1 MKKILLTT
9 TSYQDTP
16 GEQHD
21 LLESQG
27 FEIVRERGPL
37 DEERMLELAGDFD
50 AFLCGDDA
58 ITARVIEKSLP
69 RLQLISKYGIGLDKV
84 DVEFATAKRIP
95 VTFCPGVNHTTV
107 AEHTFA
113 LLLAHCRNLCEEVNH
128 TRKGEWTRLTGNE
141 IMGKTLSIIGFGRIG
156 KEVAVRAKAFGM
168 EVKAYDPYWDEAFAE
183 SLGVSRATSLEDALG
198 DADVLS
204 LHLNLSESTRNLIN
218 GESLKR
224 VKDGAILLN
233 CARGE
238 LVDTQAMVEALAS
251 GKLKGYGS
259 DVLDQEPP
267 PPDHPL
273 LSAPGALITP
283 HIGSRTYESVVRQA
297 TMATRDLINVLNG
310 EPALA
315 QANEL
320 PGE

>member
-16 GEQHD
+16 GEHHD

-84 DVEFATAKRIP
+84 DVEFATAKGIP

-141 IMGKTLSIIGFGRIG
+141 IMGKTLSIIGFG
-156 KEVAVRAKAFGM
+156 
-168 EVKAYDPYWDEAFAE
+168 
-183 SLGVSRATSLEDALG
+183 
-198 DADVLS
+198 
-204 LHLNLSESTRNLIN
+204 
-218 GESLKR
+218 
-224 VKDGAILLN
+224 
-233 CARGE
+233 
-238 LVDTQAMVEALAS
+238 
-251 GKLKGYGS
+251 
-259 DVLDQEPP
+259 
-267 PPDHPL
+267 
-273 LSAPGALITP
+273 
-283 HIGSRTYESVVRQA
+283 
-297 TMATRDLINVLNG
+297 
-310 EPALA
+310 
-315 QANEL
+315 
-320 PGE
+320 

>member
-9 TSYQDTP
+9 TSFQDTP
-16 GEQHD
+16 GKHHE
-21 LLESQG
+21 LLDSQG
-27 FEIVRERGPL
+27 YEIVRQRGPL
-37 DEERMLELAGDFD
+37 SEEQMLELAGDFD

-58 ITARVIEKSLP
+58 ITAEVIEKSLP
-69 RLQLISKYGIGLDKV
+69 KLQLISKYGIGLDKI
-84 DVEFATAKRIP
+84 DVECATKNKIP

-141 IMGKTLSIIGFGRIG
+141 IMGKTLSVIGFGRIG
-156 KEVAVRAKAFGM
+156 KEVAVRAKAFQM
-168 EVKAYDPYWDEAFAE
+168 EVKAYDPYWDEDFANTHKIE
-183 SLGVSRATSLEDALG
+183 RATSLEDALR

-204 LHLNLSESTRNLIN
+204 LHLNLSESTHNLIN
-218 GESLKR
+218 SESLNL

-238 LVDTQAMVEALAS
+238 LVDTQAIVEALES

-273 LSAPGALITP
+273 LHAPGTLITP

-297 TMATRDLINVLNG
+297 TMATQNLINVLNG

-320 PGE
+320 PEN

>member
-1 MKKILLTT
+1 MMKILLTT
-9 TSYQDTP
+9 TSYQATP
-16 GEQHD
+16 GKHHE
-21 LLESQG
+21 LLEAQG
-27 FEIVRERGPL
+27 YEIARQRGPL
-37 DEERMLELAGDFD
+37 SEEQMLELAGDFD

-58 ITARVIEKSLP
+58 ITAKVIEKSLP
-69 RLQLISKYGIGLDKV
+69 KLRLISKYGIGLDKV
-84 DVEFATAKRIP
+84 DVDYATENGIP

-113 LLLAHCRNLCEEVNH
+113 LLLAICRNLCDEVNH

-141 IMGKTLSIIGFGRIG
+141 IMGKTLSVIGFGRIG
-156 KEVAVRAKAFGM
+156 KEVAVRAKAFQM
-168 EVKAYDPYWDEAFAE
+168 EVKGYDPYWDYEFANSHQIE
-183 SLGVSRATSLEDALG
+183 RASSLEDALQ
-198 DADVLS
+198 DSDVLS
-204 LHLNLSESTRNLIN
+204 LHLNLSESTYNLIN
-218 GESLKR
+218 EESLGL

-238 LVDTQAMVEALAS
+238 LVDTQAMVKALES

-273 LSAPGALITP
+273 LHAPGTLITP

-297 TMATRDLINVLNG
+297 TMATQNLVNVLNG

-320 PGE
+320 PTD

>member
-1 MKKILLTT
+1 MKKVLLTT
-9 TSYQDTP
+9 TSFQDTP
-16 GEQHD
+16 GQHHE

-27 FEIVRERGPL
+27 YEIVRQRGPL
-37 DEERMLELAGDFD
+37 NEEQMLDLAGDFD

-58 ITARVIEKSLP
+58 ITAEVIEKSLP
-69 RLQLISKYGIGLDKV
+69 KLQLISKYGIGLDKV
-84 DVEFATAKRIP
+84 DVDFATKNKIP

-141 IMGKTLSIIGFGRIG
+141 IMGKTLSVIGFGRIG
-156 KEVAVRAKAFGM
+156 KEVAVRAKAFQM
-168 EVKAYDPYWDEAFAE
+168 EVKAYDPYWDDDFANTHKIE
-183 SLGVSRATSLEDALG
+183 RASSLEDALR

-204 LHLNLSESTRNLIN
+204 LHLNLSESTHNLIN
-218 GESLKR
+218 SESLNLVR
-224 VKDGAILLN
+224 DGAILLN

-238 LVDTQAMVEALAS
+238 LVDTQAIVEALES

-273 LSAPGALITP
+273 LHAPGTLITP

-297 TMATRDLINVLNG
+297 TMATQNLINVLNG

-320 PGE
+320 PRE

>member
-1 MKKILLTT
+1 MNKILLTT
-9 TSYQDTP
+9 SSFQDTP
-16 GEQHD
+16 GKHHE

-27 FEIVRERGPL
+27 YEIVRERGPL
-37 DEERMLELAGDFD
+37 SEDQMLELTGDFD

-58 ITARVIEKSLP
+58 ITAEVLKRSMPKL
-69 RLQLISKYGIGLDKV
+69 RLISKYGIGLDKI
-84 DVEFATAKRIP
+84 DLDFATQNKIP

-113 LLLAHCRNLCEEVNH
+113 LLLAISRNLCEEANH
-128 TRKGEWTRLTGNE
+128 TRNGEWIRLTGNE
-141 IMGKTLSIIGFGRIG
+141 IMGKTLSVIGFGRIG
-156 KEVAVRAKAFGM
+156 KEVALRAKAFQM
-168 EVKAYDPYWDEAFAE
+168 DVKAYDPYWDNDFAKTHQIT
-183 SLGVSRATSLEDALG
+183 RAASLEEVLQ

-204 LHLNLSESTRNLIN
+204 LHLNLSENTHHLIN
-218 GESLKR
+218 SASLKLIR
-224 VKDGAILLN
+224 DGAILLN

-238 LVDTQAMVEALAS
+238 LVDTPSIVEALKT

-259 DVLDQEPP
+259 DVLDIEPP

-273 LSAPGALITP
+273 LHAPGSLITP

-297 TMATRDLINVLNG
+297 TMATQNLINVLNG

-315 QANEL
+315 QANEV
-320 PGE
+320 